1 MLVRGEAGDWLIIFL
16 YRSPTYLMGHGLSLN
31 TEPPFLPG
39 WLASKSP
46 GSTSL
51 CPLPQH
57 YGFSP
62 LSAMSPHLPFTWVL
76 KI

>member
-1 MLVRGEAGDWLIIFL
+1 MVLVRGEAGDWLISSSTAL
-16 YRSPTYLMGHGLSLN
+16 PLMGHGLSLN